1 MTNTINLNQ
10 ICQFFDAAEDFKVGA
25 SVYSFA
31 DSVEIGLRP
40 SRAGDSVYIMRIRSN
55 DRGKGSASETLGIVC
70 DMADE
75 FEVDLFLEVEA
86 DDGLAD
92 RQLAEWYWRF
102 GFRGSLE
109 EMIRHP
115 NSPD

>member
-1 MTNTINLNQ
+1 MNNQ
-10 ICQFFDAAEDFKVGA
+10 IRQFFEDAQEFQVDE
-25 SVYSFA
+25 SVYSFV
-31 DSVEIGLRP
+31 DSVEIGLKP
-40 SRAGDSVYIMRIRSN
+40 SRAGDAVYIMRIRSN

-86 DDGLAD
+86 DDGLSAE
-92 RQLAEWYWRF
+92 QLAEWYWRF
-102 GFRGSLE
+102 GFRGRLD

-115 NSPD
+115 NSTD